1 MIHHD
6 RRARDFLQQALDLQ
20 DARGN
25 HLVSAHIAYAI
36 DLLDIAM
43 GQPGIRN
50 LSTDPEGS
58 PSVQ

>member
-20 DARGN
+20 DAREN
-25 HLVSAHIAYAI
+25 HLVAAHIAYAI

-43 GQPGIRN
+43 GQPGSR
-50 LSTDPEGS
+50 SRSVDPEG
-58 PSVQ
+58 PPTVQ

>member
-25 HLVSAHIAYAI
+25 QLVAAHIAYAI

-43 GQPGIRN
+43 GQPGFQRH
-50 LSTDPEGS
+50 SVDPEG
-58 PSVQ
+58 